1 MKGVENL
8 RPLTL
13 EEWPL
18 VRDITIP
25 ISREDAGGLSVTE
38 GLLTQAVA
46 NIGEPAARR
55 LWDENNRELLNKL
68 FKLFSQAENQMQLG
82 NKRFRLDLDGLSFR
96 AQLGHNSESLDLT
109 LRVLPDHTPHLN
121 DLRMPCTWRALMM
134 DQGLLNGGLILVA
147 APNGQGKTTTIS
159 AVVRSRLE
167 MFAGFANTCE
177 DPVELPLQQVWGEGV
192 CVQRS
197 VDDGS
202 GDPGEGYY
210 RALLDTLR
218 QFPAISGG
226 GTILMVGEIRDAQT
240 AAETLK
246 AAANGHLVVATIHAR
261 STASAVRRLVTLC
274 AGGRD
279 NMDVDTVRD
288 LLADSLRGVFL
299 QRLLWRNNGA
309 GWGRAEIQGDVLWSE
324 EQSSAV
330 GKAITDGNYNALAAC
345 SKSQTA
351 ALTPLNS
358 NERVTG
364 SEVRNAL
371 KRALAGGL

>member
-8 RPLTL
+8 RPLSL
-13 EEWPL
+13 AEWPL

-25 ISREDAGGLSVTE
+25 LSGSDAGGIAVTE
-38 GLLTQAVA
+38 GLLTESVA

-55 LWDENNRELLNKL
+55 LWDENDRELINKL
-68 FKLFSQAENQMQLG
+68 FTLFTQAENKMQLG
-82 NKRFRLDLDGLSFR
+82 EKRFRLELDGLAFR
-96 AQLGHNSESLDLT
+96 AQLGKNAETTDLT

-121 DLRMPCTWRALMM
+121 DLRMPAAWRALFL

-167 MFAGFANTCE
+167 MYAGFANTCE
-177 DPVELPLQQVWGEGV
+177 DPVELPLQQIWGQGV

-197 VDDGS
+197 VEEADGE
-202 GDPGEGYY
+202 PGEGYY

-218 QFPAISGG
+218 QFPAITGG
-226 GTILMVGEIRDAQT
+226 GTMLMVGEIRDAQT

-246 AAANGHLVVATIHAR
+246 AAANGHLVIATIHAR
-261 STASAVRRLVTLC
+261 STTAAVRRMVTLC

-279 NMDVDTVRD
+279 NMDAETVRD

-299 QRLLWRNNGA
+299 QRLLWRNQGE
-309 GWGRAEIQGDVLWSE
+309 GWGRAEIQGDVLWCDS
-324 EQSSAV
+324 QNSQV
-330 GKAITDGNYNALAAC
+330 GKAIQEGNYNALAQYT
-345 SKSQTA
+345 KLQTGS
-351 ALTPLNS
+351 LTPFANMD
-358 NERVTG
+358 RVQG
-364 SEVRNAL
+364 SEVQATL
-371 KRALAGGL
+371 KRACG

>member
-13 EEWPL
+13 AEWPL

-25 ISREDAGGLSVTE
+25 ISSNDSGGISVTE
-38 GLLTQAVA
+38 GLLTEAVA

-55 LWDENNRELLNKL
+55 LWDDNNRELLNKL
-68 FKLFSQAENQMQLG
+68 FTLFSHAENQMQLG
-82 NKRFRLDLDGLSFR
+82 NKRFRLELDGMAFR
-96 AQLGHNSESLDLT
+96 AQLGTNAESTDLT

-121 DLRMPCTWRALMM
+121 DLRMPPAWKALFL

-177 DPVELPLQQVWGEGV
+177 DPVELPLQQIWGEGV

-197 VDDGS
+197 VDDGE
-202 GDPGEGYY
+202 GNPGEGYY

-226 GTILMVGEIRDAQT
+226 GTMLMVGEIRDAQT

-246 AAANGHLVVATIHAR
+246 AAANGHLVIATIHAR
-261 STASAVRRLVTLC
+261 STSSAVRRLVTLC

-279 NMDVDTVRD
+279 NMDSETVRD

-299 QRLLWRNNGA
+299 QRLLWQKEGQ

-324 EQSSAV
+324 EQNSTV
-330 GKAITDGNYNALAAC
+330 GKAITDGNYNALAQFT
-345 SKSQTA
+345 KMQSQ
-351 ALTPLNS
+351 ALASLGANGA
-358 NERVTG
+358 RVQA
-364 SEVRNAL
+364 SEVRSAL
-371 KRALAGGL
+371 KRATG